1 MEPATY
7 GAAHAKKATSWGT
20 NRKHPN
26 KANVADYAFAGD
38 NKTTHRGEDGSY
50 LRNKRDVW
58 TVSTHP
64 YKGAHFAV
72 WPPELIRP
80 MILAGCPTGGV
91 VLDPFSG
98 SATTGMV
105 ALQEGRNYI
114 GVDLNADYLDLATAR
129 VEQRRAPQDPEPCGG
144 LDVFELFG
152 GSK

>member
-1 MEPATY
+1 
-7 GAAHAKKATSWGT
+7 
-20 NRKHPN
+20 
-26 KANVADYAFAGD
+26 
-38 NKTTHRGEDGSY
+38 
-50 LRNKRDVW
+50 
-58 TVSTHP
+58 
-64 YKGAHFAV
+64 
-72 WPPELIRP
+72 